1 MTVERL
7 LQDQRTHAMLRRNVL
22 IVDEAG
28 MVSGRQMWELLRLAE
43 QQSARIVFCGDTK
56 QIQSVEACDALRVL
70 EQESQLK
77 STRLTKVERQKVN
90 AYREAVQEL
99 RDDPERGFER
109 LETMG
114 AVREVAW
121 ADRAQVVAAAYAESN
136 GRRPNVL
143 VVCATHDE
151 IDHVTDAIRSD
162 RKRKGELGPNIAVTR
177 DVSLNW
183 TTAQKKNLRN
193 FHVGQ
198 LLAFHREVKGI
209 KKNET

>member
-1 MTVERL
+1 MDILFVWINQPGQANAIRDMTVERL

-77 STRLTKVERQKVN
+77 SVQLTKVERQKEN

-99 RDDPERGFER
+99 RDDPQRGFER
-109 LETMG
+109 LDSMG

-121 ADRAQVVAAAYAESN
+121 TNRAQAVAAAYAELKSQKTI
-136 GRRPNVL
+136 
-143 VVCATHDE
+143 VVCA
-151 IDHVTDAIRSD
+151 A
-162 RKRKGELGPNIAVTR
+162 
-177 DVSLNW
+177 
-183 TTAQKKNLRN
+183 
-193 FHVGQ
+193 
-198 LLAFHREVKGI
+198 
-209 KKNET
+209 